1 MSTYRDDDFVFVD
14 PDARAVVG
22 IVQWDKNGQPIP
34 LERTGTAERE
44 EGETQAP
51 PGTGRR
57 ARRRRRKQYY
67 PWGSYRT
74 MKKIYRLEGK
84 VKESEGQQ
92 ALAEILPRATEQPY
106 WD

>member
-1 MSTYRDDDFVFVD
+1 
-14 PDARAVVG
+14 
-22 IVQWDKNGQPIP
+22 
-34 LERTGTAERE
+34 
-44 EGETQAP
+44 
-51 PGTGRR
+51 
-57 ARRRRRKQYY
+57 
-67 PWGSYRT
+67 